1 VAKPPKAFDV
11 WFVSANTV
19 YKGVPYNVVA
29 DWVQQGRLA
38 PADMVRPAGTS
49 VAWGKVQDNEFLS
62 DYIPRPTAAK
72 AVRADSPPA
81 TVAVAS
87 PGSEA
92 LVEAVEVTEEAA
104 GETVE
109 LPDPEPPPRRTHADE
124 DDDVDMIPLIDVS
137 MVLLVFFIIIRA
149 AGALAPVDVP
159 EMRYAGEL
167 SADPEAITINIDKLN
182 ENDVYYSVRK
192 GQESPTPE
200 HDKLETPEYAM
211 RAVDELLQSALRP
224 PEVRVACRK
233 DLPRERVR
241 ELVPEL
247 EKRRKKNYINSY
259 AATVLEAP
267 KPK

>member
-11 WFVSANTV
+11 WFVAANTV
-19 YKGVPYNVVA
+19 YKGVPYNVAA

-38 PADMVRPAGTS
+38 PADMVRPSGTT
-49 VAWGKVQDNEFLS
+49 VAWGKVQDNEFLV
-62 DYIPRPTAAK
+62 DYMPRPTVAK
-72 AVRADSPPA
+72 AVPAASPVKAPA
-81 TVAVAS
+81 AAVAVMDA
-87 PGSEA
+87 PVIA
-92 LVEAVEVTEEAA
+92 AVEEPA
-104 GETVE
+104 GEPAE
-109 LPDPEPPPRRTHADE
+109 LPDPEPPPRRRHSDE

-182 ENDVYYSVRK
+182 ENDVFYSVRK
-192 GQESPTPE
+192 GQESPKAG
-200 HDKLETPEYAM
+200 HDKIASPDDAIK
-211 RAVDELLQSALRP
+211 AVDELLMDALRP
-224 PEVRVACRK
+224 PEVRVACHK

-267 KPK
+267 QPK